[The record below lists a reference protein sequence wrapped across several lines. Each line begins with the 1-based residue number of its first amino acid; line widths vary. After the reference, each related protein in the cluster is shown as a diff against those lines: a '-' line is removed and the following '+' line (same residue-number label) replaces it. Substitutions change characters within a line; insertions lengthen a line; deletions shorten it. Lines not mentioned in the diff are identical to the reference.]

1 MVQHLLR
8 IKCGPGTGVGIGE
21 VAMNSAISLCP
32 TAGDVLVEEIIQ
44 KRQMMGKKVPGRQ
57 VP

>member
-1 MVQHLLR
+1 MR